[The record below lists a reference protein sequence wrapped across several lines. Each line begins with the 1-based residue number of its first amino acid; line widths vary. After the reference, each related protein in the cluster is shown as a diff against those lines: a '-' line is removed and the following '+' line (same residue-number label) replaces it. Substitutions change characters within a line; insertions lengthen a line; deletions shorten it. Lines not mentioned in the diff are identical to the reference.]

1 MAHQIYKTD
10 ASQEYVISGNDVIVK
25 CQYPS
30 FVSDFL
36 SVTGWRDSEGT
47 VYKSSPDHLS
57 QSGNLPVDTGPS
69 MFGCCMVPLFA
80 F

>member
-1 MAHQIYKTD
+1 MAHQTYKTD